1 MSCQA
6 SSVERNMDNSDCSK
20 YNENTMMVNWP
31 SSLEIAVLREV
42 YPKGTRVRLVEMN
55 DPYAPPVGTEGLVF
69 YVDNAA
75 GININW
81 DNGSSLSAIYG
92 VDRIEKI

>member
-20 YNENTMMVNWP
+20 YNENTMMEKWP
-31 SSLEIAVLREV
+31 SSSEIAVLHDM

-55 DPYAPPVGTEGLVF
+55 DSYAPPVGTEGTVF

-75 GININW
+75 SININW
-81 DNGSSLSAIYG
+81 DNGCSLSAIYG
-92 VDRIEKI
+92 VDRIEQL

>member
-1 MSCQA
+1 
-6 SSVERNMDNSDCSK
+6 
-20 YNENTMMVNWP
+20 MMEKWP
-31 SSLEIAVLREV
+31 SSSEKAVLHEM

-55 DPYAPPVGTEGLVF
+55 DSYAPPVGTEGTVF

>member
-1 MSCQA
+1 
-6 SSVERNMDNSDCSK
+6 
-20 YNENTMMVNWP
+20 
-31 SSLEIAVLREV
+31 
-42 YPKGTRVRLVEMN
+42 MN
-55 DPYAPPVGTEGLVF
+55 DPYAPPVGTEGIVF

>member
-1 MSCQA
+1 
-6 SSVERNMDNSDCSK
+6 
-20 YNENTMMVNWP
+20 MVKFP
-31 SSLEIAVLREV
+31 SEAELKNIRDM

-55 DPYAPPVGTEGLVF
+55 DSYAPPVGTEGTVF